1 MPKHP
6 NHHHHQLNSKPLTWN
21 SKVKGFSLYVESEDV
36 HTAIVAFE
44 HALSELK
51 NEEMTFKESGVMIG
65 DVKAGYSYPYR
76 FHCAAKGLYW
86 DEVG

>member
-1 MPKHP
+1 M
-6 NHHHHQLNSKPLTWN
+6 
-21 SKVKGFSLYVESEDV
+21 
-36 HTAIVAFE
+36 
-44 HALSELK
+44 LSINLLI
-51 NEEMTFKESGVMIG
+51 NEEATFKESGVTVG